1 MRCTLFAAALLLVG
15 VAASA
20 QEDGKSSAPSSSIS
34 RRAEREA
41 RFRAELTDLIRSRH
55 FRFMPVTMQN
65 IASGTTR
72 YIFAYYL
79 YMDLEG
85 SMARVHLPVEFTS
98 FVISTTNFDSPVRGY
113 VVDEVDDN
121 WRITFSLINEGESWL
136 VELFVAEATGQ
147 ARLAIATKRG
157 VMRYIGSLSPLGGDS
172 AAQRS
177 WGIF

>member
-1 MRCTLFAAALLLVG
+1 MLRTLFAVALLLVG

-20 QEDGKSSAPSSSIS
+20 QEGDKPSAPSPSIS

-41 RFRAELTDLIRSRH
+41 RFRAELTNLIRSRH

-65 IASGTTR
+65 IASGNTR

-79 YMDLEG
+79 YMDVEG
-85 SMARVHLPVEFTS
+85 SMVRVHLPVEFTS
-98 FVISTTNFDSPVRGY
+98 FVITTTNFDSPVRGY

-147 ARLAIATKRG
+147 ARLAIVTKQG